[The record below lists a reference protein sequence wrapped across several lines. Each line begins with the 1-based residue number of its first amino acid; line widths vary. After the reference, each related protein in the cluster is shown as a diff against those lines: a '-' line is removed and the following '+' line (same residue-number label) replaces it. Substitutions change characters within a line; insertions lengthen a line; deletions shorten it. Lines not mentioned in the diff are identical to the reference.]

1 MDIENIE
8 NDIEQLASVLG
19 NLKTRYDE
27 DSLDAALGTVIVKFY
42 RNQDTGDK
50 RLSRLHDLLGT
61 EIKTNVQ
68 KRDVESIIKA
78 AVKEAILVDNAVK
91 VIPELQYAALTLVM
105 STVEMLVELEQFE
118 LAENIKRA
126 FKESSV
132 ALATMLENNQPE
144 VIH

>member
-1 MDIENIE
+1 MNIENIE

-105 STVEMLVELEQFE
+105 STVEMFVELEQFE
-118 LAENIKRA
+118 LAENIKHA
-126 FKESSV
+126 FKESSI